1 MFIKEIIENKEIRV
15 AIPLT
20 ATSGKVRIKRRS
32 ILNEYGIRVATC
44 QTKLSQSDYI
54 EWQIGYDVVTKVT
67 EKKDELKLTTLKEFR
82 FLGANGNEKALYE
95 LSEYVYYLIKFNFI
109 PKSSLNDLK
118 KFLMDIPKENLFDL
132 NSELSIKRS
141 NFREKEFNGI
151 KFLQTTVEY
160 PLIVHKFGKYEII
173 TEIIIKEKQIAS
185 GVMPMLYL
193 CFPITELKTEPIL
206 LGREAKSKEQAEFI
220 INKDNADIFV
230 QLLKLFGM
238 LSENHRKDIL
248 SIINVILEKV

>member
-1 MFIKEIIENKEIRV
+1 MFIKENKEIRV

-32 ILNEYGIRVATC
+32 VLNEYGIPVATC
-44 QTKLSQSDYI
+44 QTELTQNCYI
-54 EWQIGYDVVTKVT
+54 EWQIGYDVVTA
-67 EKKDELKLTTLKEFR
+67 EKEKLALTSLKEFK
-82 FLGANGNEKALYE
+82 FIGANGKEKALYE
-95 LSEYVYYLIKFNFI
+95 LSEYVYYLIKLNFI
-109 PKSSLNDLK
+109 PKSSLSDLK
-118 KFLMDIPKENLFDL
+118 KFLMDIPKKNLFDL

-141 NFREKEFNGI
+141 NFIEKEFNGI
-151 KFLQTTVEY
+151 KFLQTKVEY

-173 TEIIIKEKQIAS
+173 TEIIIKEKQKAI

-206 LGREAKSKEQAEFI
+206 LGRKAKSKEEAEFI

-248 SIINVILEKV
+248 SIIDVILEKV